1 MTTSV
6 QAAFEALYS
15 QDYDGLVRRAAG
27 KTESREDAED
37 IVARSFTKLWRH
49 IENGYRDD
57 LGARLNQIIDSG
69 LKDYWQAQASRRAIE
84 TPVGGPMDVAYAEDS
99 TRKNGLTALTV
110 PYATIEDVEF
120 RTDFDRALR
129 GVDEPYRDAFI
140 LTDIRGL
147 SQYEAADLLG
157 IDQATVSR
165 RADIAR
171 AQIRKEL
178 S

>member
-1 MTTSV
+1 MTSSV
-6 QAAFEALYS
+6 QAAFEALYT
-15 QDYDGLVRRAAG
+15 QDYDGLVRRVAG

-69 LKDYWQAQASRRAIE
+69 IKDYWQALAARRAVEI
-84 TPVGGPMDVAYAEDS
+84 PVGSNADLAYAEDKRTVLS
-99 TRKNGLTALTV
+99 V

-129 GVDEPYRDAFI
+129 GLESDVRDAFI

-147 SQYEAADLLG
+147 GIEEAASHLG
-157 IDQATVSR
+157 IDHTTVSR
-165 RADIAR
+165 RRELAR
-171 AQIRKEL
+171 AQLRREL